1 MASHQNNLLLTSTV
15 GSYAMPGWLFT
26 AGQAMKR
33 GEYGSHDIEET
44 LTDATDIAINDQ
56 LKSGIDILVDGEMRR
71 LDFVMGFYDYL
82 QGVRLLPPR
91 RTLGPEGHDMRPK
104 WQVLEPINIG
114 SGSTIGS
121 SAPQGLRI
129 VADFRYLQAAT
140 AGLGKP
146 LKATIPGPF
155 TLSGRLDPGTVYRD
169 RMEVAWALVPI
180 VNQELRDLVEA
191 GADFIQ
197 IDEPSFAVYPDRV
210 NDYVALWNATVQGVN
225 AKLAM
230 HTCFGNYRCKPVG
243 KRLYRPLFPRLLDA
257 KADQIIL
264 EFANREMA
272 ELELLN
278 EIAGTREIGA
288 GVVDVKS
295 YYIEKPADVAERIRL
310 LLKYVEPTR
319 LQILPDCGFSQTAR
333 WAAFA
338 KMQALVAG
346 TKIVRR
352 EIGGGSNSYKNFG

>member
-1 MASHQNNLLLTSTV
+1 VSNDQNNLLLTSTI
-15 GSYAMPGWLFT
+15 GSYAMPSWLFT

-56 LKSGIDILVDGEMRR
+56 LKAGIDILVDGEMRR
-71 LDFVMGFYDYL
+71 LDFVMGFYDHL

-91 RTLGPEGHDMRPK
+91 RTMGPEGHDMRPK
-104 WQVLEPINIG
+104 WQVLEPIH
-114 SGSTIGS
+114 
-121 SAPQGLRI
+121 APEGLRT
-129 VADFRYLQAAT
+129 VPDFRYLQRAT
-140 AGLGKP
+140 ADSGKS
-146 LKATIPGPF
+146 LKATVPGPF
-155 TLSGRLDPGTVYRD
+155 TLSGRLDPGTIYRD
-169 RMEVAWALVPI
+169 RMEIAWVLAPI
-180 VNQELRDLVEA
+180 VNQELHELAKA
-191 GADFIQ
+191 GAEFIQ
-197 IDEPSFAVYPDRV
+197 IDEPSFAVYPERV
-210 NDYVALWNATVQGVN
+210 DDYLALWNAIVAGVN

-243 KRLYRPLFPRLLDA
+243 KRLYRPLFPRLLEA
-257 KADQIIL
+257 KVDQFIL

-272 ELELLN
+272 ELELLP
-278 EIAGTREIGA
+278 EIAGEHEIGA

-333 WAAFA
+333 WAALA
-338 KMQALVAG
+338 KMQAMVAG

-352 EIGGGSNSYKNFG
+352 EIGGGIE

>member
-1 MASHQNNLLLTSTV
+1 MSDSDCSKEKLVANDQNNLLQTTTV

-26 AGQAMKR
+26 AAEAMKR

-44 LTDATDIAINDQ
+44 LNDATDIAINDQ
-56 LKSGIDILVDGEMRR
+56 LKAGIDILVDGEMRR
-71 LDFVMGFYDYL
+71 LDFVMGFYDHL

-104 WQVLEPINIG
+104 WQVLEPIQ
-114 SGSTIGS
+114 
-121 SAPQGLRI
+121 APEGLRT
-129 VADFRYLQAAT
+129 VPDFRYLQRAT
-140 AGLGKP
+140 ADTGKS
-146 LKATIPGPF
+146 LKATVPGPF
-155 TLSGRLDPGTVYRD
+155 TLSGRLDPGTVYQN

-180 VNQELRDLVEA
+180 VNQELRELA
-191 GADFIQ
+191 KTGAAFIQ
-197 IDEPSFAVYPDRV
+197 IDEPSFAVYPERV
-210 NDYVALWNATVQGVN
+210 NDYVALWNATVEGVN

-243 KRLYRPLFPRLLDA
+243 KRLYRPLFPSFLDA
-257 KADQIIL
+257 KVDQFIL

-272 ELELLN
+272 ELELLG
-278 EIAGTREIGA
+278 EIAGEREIGA

-310 LLKYVEPTR
+310 LLKYVDPTR

-338 KMQALVAG
+338 KMQAMVAG

-352 EIGGGSNSYKNFG
+352 EIAGE

>member
-1 MASHQNNLLLTSTV
+1 MANDPNTLLLTTTV
-15 GSYAMPGWLFT
+15 GSYALPGWLLT

-33 GEYGSHDIEET
+33 GEYGSHDVEET

-56 LKSGIDILVDGEMRR
+56 LKAGIDILVDGEMRR
-71 LDFVMGFYDYL
+71 LDFVMGFYDHL

-91 RTLGPEGHDMRPK
+91 RTMGPEGHDMRPK
-104 WQVLEPINIG
+104 WQVLEPIN
-114 SGSTIGS
+114 
-121 SAPQGLRI
+121 APEGLRT
-129 VADFRYLQAAT
+129 VADFRYLQTVT
-140 AGLGKP
+140 ADLGKP
-146 LKATIPGPF
+146 LKATVPGPF
-155 TLSGRLDPGTVYRD
+155 TLSGRLDPGTVYRG
-169 RMEVAWALVPI
+169 RMEVARALVPI

-197 IDEPSFAVYPDRV
+197 IDEPSFAVYPEQV
-210 NDYVALWNATVQGVN
+210 NDYVALWNATVEGVN

-243 KRLYRPLFPRLLDA
+243 KRFYRPMFPRLLDA
-257 KADQIIL
+257 RTDQIIL

-272 ELELLN
+272 ELELLS

-295 YYIEKPADVAERIRL
+295 YYIEKPTDVAERIRL

-338 KMQALVAG
+338 KMQAMVAG

-352 EIGGGSNSYKNFG
+352 EIGGEIE

>member
-1 MASHQNNLLLTSTV
+1 MVSHQNNLLLTSTV
-15 GSYAMPGWLFT
+15 GSYAMPGWLLT

-33 GEYGSHDIEET
+33 GEYGPHDIEET
-44 LTDATDIAINDQ
+44 LTDATNIAINDQ
-56 LKSGIDILVDGEMRR
+56 LKAGIDIVVDGEMRR
-71 LDFVMGFYDYL
+71 LDFVMGFYDSL
-82 QGVRLLPPR
+82 QGVRLLPPG
-91 RTLGPEGHDMRPK
+91 RTMGPEGHDMRPK
-104 WQVLEPINIG
+104 WQVQEPLN
-114 SGSTIGS
+114 
-121 SAPQGLRI
+121 APEGLRT
-129 VADFRYLQAAT
+129 VADFRYLKSTMADP
-140 AGLGKP
+140 GKP
-146 LKATIPGPF
+146 LKATVPGPF
-155 TLSGRLDPGTVYRD
+155 TLSGRLDPGTIYRD

-180 VNQELRDLVEA
+180 VNQELRNLVEA
-191 GADFIQ
+191 GANFIQ
-197 IDEPSFAVYPDRV
+197 IDEPSWAVYPERV
-210 NDYVALWNATVQGVN
+210 NDYVALWNATVEGVD

-257 KADQIIL
+257 KFDQIIL
-264 EFANREMA
+264 EFANREMT
-272 ELELLN
+272 ELELLL
-278 EIAGTREIGA
+278 EIAGTCEIGA

-338 KMQALVAG
+338 KMQAMVAG

-352 EIGGGSNSYKNFG
+352 EIGGETA

>member
-1 MASHQNNLLLTSTV
+1 MANEQNNLLLTTTV

-26 AGQAMKR
+26 AAEAMKR
-33 GEYGSHDIEET
+33 GEYGSDDILET

-56 LKSGIDILVDGEMRR
+56 LKAGVDILVDGEMRR
-71 LDFVMGFYDYL
+71 LDFVMGFYDHL
-82 QGVRLLPPR
+82 QGVRLLPAR

-104 WQVLEPINIG
+104 WQVLEPIQ
-114 SGSTIGS
+114 
-121 SAPQGLRI
+121 APEGLRT
-129 VADFRYLQAAT
+129 VPDFRYLLRVT
-140 AGLGKP
+140 ADSGKS
-146 LKATIPGPF
+146 LKATVPGPF
-155 TLSGRLDPGTVYRD
+155 TLSGRLDPGTIYRD

-180 VNQELRDLVEA
+180 VNQELRELVKA
-191 GADFIQ
+191 GAEFLQ
-197 IDEPSFAVYPDRV
+197 IDEPSFAVYPERV
-210 NDYVALWNATVQGVN
+210 NDYVALWNATVAGVN
-225 AKLAM
+225 ARLAM

-257 KADQIIL
+257 KADQLIL

-272 ELELLN
+272 ELELLR
-278 EIAGTREIGA
+278 EVAGAREIGA

-295 YYIEKPADVAERIRL
+295 YYIEKPTDVAERIRL
-310 LLKYVEPTR
+310 LLKYIEPTR

-338 KMQALVAG
+338 KMQAMVAG

-352 EIGGGSNSYKNFG
+352 EIGGEID

>member
-1 MASHQNNLLLTSTV
+1 MANDPNTLLLTTTV
-15 GSYAMPGWLFT
+15 GSYALPGWLLT

-33 GEYGSHDIEET
+33 GEYGSHDVEET

-56 LKSGIDILVDGEMRR
+56 LKAGIDILVDGEMRR
-71 LDFVMGFYDYL
+71 LDFVMGFYDHL

-91 RTLGPEGHDMRPK
+91 RTMGPEGHDMRPK
-104 WQVLEPINIG
+104 WRVLEPIN
-114 SGSTIGS
+114 
-121 SAPQGLRI
+121 APEGLRT
-129 VADFRYLQAAT
+129 VADFRYLQTVT
-140 AGLGKP
+140 ADLGKP
-146 LKATIPGPF
+146 LKATVPGPF
-155 TLSGRLDPGTVYRD
+155 TLSGRLDPGTVYRG
-169 RMEVAWALVPI
+169 RMEVARALVPI

-197 IDEPSFAVYPDRV
+197 IDEPSFAVYPEQV
-210 NDYVALWNATVQGVN
+210 NDYVALWNATVEGVN
-225 AKLAM
+225 TKLAM

-243 KRLYRPLFPRLLDA
+243 KRLYRPMFPRLLDA
-257 KADQIIL
+257 RTDQIIL

-272 ELELLN
+272 ELELLS

-295 YYIEKPADVAERIRL
+295 YYIEKPTDVAERIRL

-338 KMQALVAG
+338 KMQAMVAG

-352 EIGGGSNSYKNFG
+352 EIGGEIE

>member
-1 MASHQNNLLLTSTV
+1 VASHQNNLLLTSTV
-15 GSYAMPGWLFT
+15 GSYAIPGWLLT

-56 LKSGIDILVDGEMRR
+56 LKSGIDIVVDGEMRR
-71 LDFVMGFYDYL
+71 LDFVMGFYDHL

-91 RTLGPEGHDMRPK
+91 RTMGPEGHDMRPK
-104 WQVLEPINIG
+104 WQVLEPIN
-114 SGSTIGS
+114 
-121 SAPQGLRI
+121 APEGLRTI
-129 VADFRYLQAAT
+129 TDFRYLRTIT
-140 AGLGKP
+140 AGLDRP
-146 LKATIPGPF
+146 LKATVPGPF
-155 TLSGRLDPGTVYRD
+155 TLSGRLDPGTVYQD

-180 VNQELRDLVEA
+180 VNKELRDLVEV

-210 NDYVALWNATVQGVN
+210 NDYVALWNAAVEGVN

-257 KADQIIL
+257 KFDQIIL

-272 ELELLN
+272 ELELLG

-333 WAAFA
+333 WAALA
-338 KMQALVAG
+338 KMQAMVAG
-346 TKIVRR
+346 AKIVRQ
-352 EIGGGSNSYKNFG
+352 EIGGEAE

>member
-1 MASHQNNLLLTSTV
+1 VAKDPNTLLLTTTV
-15 GSYAMPGWLFT
+15 GSYALPGWLLT

-44 LTDATDIAINDQ
+44 LTDATDSAINDQ
-56 LKSGIDILVDGEMRR
+56 LKAGIDILVDGEMRR
-71 LDFVMGFYDYL
+71 LDFVMGFYDHL
-82 QGVRLLPPR
+82 QGVRLIPPR
-91 RTLGPEGHDMRPK
+91 RTMGPEGHDMRPK
-104 WQVLEPINIG
+104 WQVLEPIN
-114 SGSTIGS
+114 
-121 SAPQGLRI
+121 APEGLRT
-129 VADFRYLQAAT
+129 VADFRYLQTVT
-140 AGLGKP
+140 ADLGKP
-146 LKATIPGPF
+146 LKATVPGPF
-155 TLSGRLDPGTVYRD
+155 TLSGRLDPGTVYRG

-197 IDEPSFAVYPDRV
+197 IDEPSFAVYPEQV
-210 NDYVALWNATVQGVN
+210 NDYVALWNATVEGVN
-225 AKLAM
+225 TKLAM

-243 KRLYRPLFPRLLDA
+243 KRLYRPMFPRLLDA
-257 KADQIIL
+257 KTDQIIL

-272 ELELLN
+272 ELELLS
-278 EIAGTREIGA
+278 EIAGTWEIGA

-295 YYIEKPADVAERIRL
+295 YYIEKPTDVAERIRL

-338 KMQALVAG
+338 KMQAMVAG

-352 EIGGGSNSYKNFG
+352 EIAGEIE

>member
-33 GEYGSHDIEET
+33 GEYGPHDIEET

-71 LDFVMGFYDYL
+71 LDFVMGFYDCL

-91 RTLGPEGHDMRPK
+91 RTMGPEGHDMRPK
-104 WQVLEPINIG
+104 WQVLEPIF
-114 SGSTIGS
+114 IGS
-121 SAPQGLRI
+121 SASEGLRT
-129 VADFRYLQAAT
+129 VADFRYLQTAT
-140 AGLGKP
+140 VGLGKP

-197 IDEPSFAVYPDRV
+197 IDEPSFAVKR
-210 NDYVALWNATVQGVN
+210 YVGLKCRLVCESRR
-225 AKLAM
+225 
-230 HTCFGNYRCKPVG
+230 HT
-243 KRLYRPLFPRLLDA
+243 
-257 KADQIIL
+257 L
-264 EFANREMA
+264 E
-272 ELELLN
+272 
-278 EIAGTREIGA
+278 
-288 GVVDVKS
+288 
-295 YYIEKPADVAERIRL
+295 
-310 LLKYVEPTR
+310 
-319 LQILPDCGFSQTAR
+319 AR
-333 WAAFA
+333 DT
-338 KMQALVAG
+338 Q
-346 TKIVRR
+346 
-352 EIGGGSNSYKNFG
+352 S